1 MQLNI
6 VTAMN
11 TDSTNIMHVHGGPTN
26 FAINM
31 PHGQSQRSGAIQTVR
46 NNKGPNLNFAHQNM
60 GHHGTVNQKN
70 FGDKN

>member
-1 MQLNI
+1 
-6 VTAMN
+6 
-11 TDSTNIMHVHGGPTN
+11 
-26 FAINM
+26 M

-60 GHHGTVNQKN
+60 GHPGTVNQKN